1 MKIKAWGTRGSISI
15 NNTESRKYG
24 GNSTCYEVI
33 SDYLPPYTKLIIDAG
48 TGFVPCGTSYL
59 PQLKNGLN
67 YTVLLTHYH
76 WDHILG
82 LTISPPTFIDEIPLH
97 VYGPVDQERG
107 LKEVLD
113 QLFQLP
119 FFPVECSHIEH
130 HIDIHSMHDFSERT
144 LIVHPKLGFKNST
157 RVEVDAADAG
167 DKIVRSKDREIPLQ
181 ESLVIKMA
189 PTTHGNSTCIA
200 YRFEERPTGKV
211 FVFCTDHDN
220 MRGIPKSLGELFKG
234 ANLAIVDAQYDEE
247 KYINHRSHYGHG
259 TPLGAVQLCLAGD
272 VEKLGLTHHDPMVTD
287 DYLESQILTEAF
299 EALDKISA
307 DSEFLDLL
315 GATKVVLKR
324 ENIFL
329 CADYEM
335 YEV

>member
-1 MKIKAWGTRGSISI
+1 MLFRS
-15 NNTESRKYG
+15 
-24 GNSTCYEVI
+24 
-33 SDYLPPYTKLIIDAG
+33 
-48 TGFVPCGTSYL
+48 SYL
-59 PQLKNGLN
+59 PLLKHGLN
-67 YTVLLTHYH
+67 YTLLLTHYH

-130 HIDIHSMHDFSERT
+130 HIDIHSMENFEERT

-157 RVEVDAADAG
+157 REEVNEADCADG
-167 DKIVRSKDREIPLQ
+167 VIRSKDREIPLE

-189 PTTHGNSTCIA
+189 PTIHGNSTCIA
-200 YRFEERPTGKV
+200 YRIEERPTGKV

-220 MRGIPKSLGELFKG
+220 MRGIPESLGKLFKD
-234 ANLAIVDAQYDEE
+234 ADLAIIDAQYDEE
-247 KYINHRSHYGHG
+247 KYINYRSHYGHG
-259 TPLGAVQLCLAGD
+259 TPLGAIQLCLAGD

-287 DYLESQILTEAF
+287 NYLE
-299 EALDKISA
+299 DKILQEAYDAFDQISG
-307 DSEFLDLL
+307 DPEFLQLL
-315 GATKVVLKR
+315 GASNVRLKKD
-324 ENIFL
+324 NVFL
-329 CADYEM
+329 CADYET